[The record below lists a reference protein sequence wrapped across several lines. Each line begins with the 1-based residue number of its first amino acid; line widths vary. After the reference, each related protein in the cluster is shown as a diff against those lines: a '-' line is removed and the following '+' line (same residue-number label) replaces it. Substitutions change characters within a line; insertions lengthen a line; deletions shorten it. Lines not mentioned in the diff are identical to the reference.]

1 MITDVDITTW
11 FPGDNIYDD
20 AVFIP
25 SDMPVGEYE
34 LQIGIV
40 DRQSHE
46 PKVKLAIEGKDH
58 EGWYSIGKVTIKKS
72 KNK

>member
-1 MITDVDITTW
+1 MITDTDITTW
-11 FPGDNIYDD
+11 LPGDNVYDN

-25 SDMPVGEYE
+25 PDMPAGEYD

-46 PKVKLAIEGKDH
+46 PKVKLAIEGKNP
-58 EGWYSIGKVTIKKS
+58 EGWYSIGKIKI
-72 KNK
+72 KN